1 LHGHD
6 ICGHAGLPPQ
16 EIAVFPGIPEEKI
29 MALEIKE
36 KELQGIIILELA
48 GRLVLGQ
55 ESMDF
60 RGKVKEVLEKSDWVK
75 EKWGWE
81 TRIVLDLGKVS
92 FVDSAGLG
100 ALIAA
105 RTSTVS
111 RGAKIKLACLT
122 KKMRNV
128 LSISKVV
135 TVFDCYDSVEA
146 AVNSYPK
153 AEPTADVAPTPS

>member
-1 LHGHD
+1 
-6 ICGHAGLPPQ
+6 
-16 EIAVFPGIPEEKI
+16 

-36 KELQGIIILELA
+36 KELHGIIILEPV

-81 TRIVLDLGKVS
+81 TRIVLDLGNLS

-100 ALIAA
+100 AIIAA
-105 RTSTVS
+105 RTSAVN
-111 RGAKIKLACLT
+111 RGAGIKLANLT
-122 KKMRNV
+122 KNMRDA
-128 LSISKVV
+128 LTITKLA
-135 TVFDCYDSVEA
+135 TVFDLYDSVEA
-146 AVNSYPK
+146 AVNSYPH
-153 AEPTADVAPTPS
+153 AETAAGAGPAQS